1 MGNLFDLNGKV
12 AIVTGASR
20 GIGKA
25 MARRLAEHGAQVVVA
40 ARDVAACQVTAREID
55 ALVGR
60 SAALGV
66 GADLADKASLQR
78 LVDAANAHF
87 GKVDV
92 LVCNAAANFHAGPM
106 ATLSDQ
112 DFRRTLDVNL
122 LANHW
127 LAQMVAPQM
136 AARRDGAIVIV
147 SSVGAMRANHG
158 SGAYSISK
166 AADLALVRALALEW
180 GMANVRVNAVAP
192 GLVKTELS
200 RGIWEDPE
208 ALARTTASYKLGRLG
223 DPDDLAGIAV
233 YLASAAGAWTTG
245 QTFVVDGGALG

>member
-1 MGNLFDLNGKV
+1 MSNLFDLSGKV

-25 MARRLAEHGAQVVVA
+25 MAHRLAEHGAQVVVS
-40 ARDVAACQVTAREID
+40 ARDAGACQAAADEID

-60 SAALGV
+60 QATLAI
-66 GADLADKASLQR
+66 GADLAHKASLQA
-78 LVDAANAHF
+78 LVDAAEAHY

-92 LVCNAAANFHAGPM
+92 LVCNAAASFHGGPM
-106 ATLSDQ
+106 ATLSDE
-112 DFRRTLDVNL
+112 DFRRTLEVKL

-127 LAQMVAPQM
+127 LAQMVAPRM

-147 SSVGAMRANHG
+147 SSVGAMRANAG
-158 SGAYSISK
+158 TGAYSISK

-180 GMANVRVNAVAP
+180 GTANIRVNAVAP
-192 GLVKTELS
+192 GLVRTELS
-200 RGIWEDPE
+200 RGMWEDPV
-208 ALARTTASYKLGRLG
+208 AVARVTASYKLGRIG
-223 DPDDLAGIAV
+223 MPDDLAGIAV

-245 QTFVVDGGALG
+245 QTFIVDGGALS